1 MQAGE
6 LSEKYRQLKID
17 LAKDK
22 HFTDLQKEYY
32 LLGWLDCSLY
42 VLKKEQNN
50 D

>member
-6 LSEKYRQLKID
+6 LNEKYRQLKID
-17 LAKDK
+17 LAKEK
-22 HFTDLQKEYY
+22 NFTDLQKAYY

-42 VLKKEQNN
+42 VLEKEQDN